1 MHCIFTPVLF
11 ALQGLSSG
19 YGAELLTWWKNLDIF
34 FLTLSF
40 FAIYR
45 STRLSNNGLIKY
57 ALWISWVILFFLII
71 NEKISWLPIAEL
83 TVYITTSSLIF
94 FHIYNLNYC
103 QCKSEEC
110 CSPKSDK
117 KSNWINN
124 WIHLFSKIIFKFKIE
139 LI

>member
-83 TVYITTSSLIF
+83 IIYITTSSLIF

-103 QCKSEEC
+103 QCKSDNC
-110 CSPKSDK
+110 CTPKSD
-117 KSNWINN
+117 
-124 WIHLFSKIIFKFKIE
+124 
-139 LI
+139 

>member
-71 NEKISWLPIAEL
+71 NEKISWLPIADL
-83 TVYITTSSLIF
+83 IIYITTSSLIF
-94 FHIYNLNYC
+94 FHIYNLNYY
-103 QCKSEEC
+103 QCKSDNC
-110 CSPKSDK
+110 CTPKSD
-117 KSNWINN
+117 
-124 WIHLFSKIIFKFKIE
+124 
-139 LI
+139 